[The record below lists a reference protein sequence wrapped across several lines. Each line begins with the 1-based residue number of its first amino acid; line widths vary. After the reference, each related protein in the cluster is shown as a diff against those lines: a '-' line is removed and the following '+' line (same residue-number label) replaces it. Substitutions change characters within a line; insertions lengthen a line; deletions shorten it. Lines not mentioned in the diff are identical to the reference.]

1 MTKKTTLYDRPVWS
15 LMYKFIEEEGIEP
28 GQIFSKE
35 RVLAWFRKHY
45 PLVKTST
52 IGAHLLMMSTN
63 APSRVHYN
71 VRPDGKSDLLF
82 QTGPSQFR
90 LYNRMSDTAPITKEN
105 GDHSTGDGDSDGEF
119 HDATNGH
126 EFAYEHDL
134 RDFLARNLHL
144 IEPGLT
150 LYEEEGIRGIEF
162 PAGGRFIDILAVDRQ
177 GNYVVIE
184 LKVSRGYDRVI
195 GQLLRYM
202 GWIERNH
209 AERGRGV
216 RGMIV
221 ARNITEDLV
230 LAAGRIAN
238 VELFEYEL
246 SVTLKKK
253 RV

>member
-1 MTKKTTLYDRPVWS
+1 VTYDTRGKLPV
-15 LMYKFIEEEGIEP
+15 EGEGIKP
-28 GQIFSKE
+28 GQIFTKE
-35 RVLAWFRKHY
+35 RVLSWFRKHY
-45 PLVKTST
+45 PLVKPST

-90 LYNRMSDTAPITKEN
+90 LYNRMSDTAPITKVDD
-105 GDHSTGDGDSDGEF
+105 DHSTGDGDSVDEI
-119 HDATNGH
+119 HDAADGH

-144 IEPGLT
+144 IEPGLL

-177 GNYVVIE
+177 DNYVVIE
-184 LKVSRGYDRVI
+184 LKVSRGYDHVV

-202 GWIERNH
+202 GWIEQNH
-209 AERGRGV
+209 AEPGRGV

-221 ARNITEDLV
+221 ARSITEDLV
-230 LAAGRIAN
+230 LAAGRIAK
-238 VELFEYEL
+238 VELFEYDL